1 MKKKH
6 IKAAAAVLAAV
17 LVLVPQS
24 VLAAKTE
31 EQIIL
36 QEKTDLYQAAAP
48 EYRFDNNA
56 RVQKPS
62 SVSVRFESAAP
73 SPVPWTDRPH
83 ACCLIRKR
91 RAFTVCPCR

>member
-36 QEKTDLYQAAAP
+36 QEKTELYQAAAP

-56 RVQKPS
+56 SVQKPS
-62 SVSVRFESAAP
+62 SVSVRFEQKEDGTFHNPDAEETGEA
-73 SPVPWTDRPH
+73 T
-83 ACCLIRKR
+83 LINTKNQLI
-91 RAFTVCPCR
+91 